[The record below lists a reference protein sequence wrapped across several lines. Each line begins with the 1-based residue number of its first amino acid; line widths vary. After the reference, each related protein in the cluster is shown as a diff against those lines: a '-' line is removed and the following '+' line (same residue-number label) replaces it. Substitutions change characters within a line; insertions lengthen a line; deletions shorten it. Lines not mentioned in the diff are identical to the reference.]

1 MMPDSKAKREWDA
14 SNTVFI
20 GLKLNRNTDA
30 DLLEFLETVHSKQG
44 AIKEALRAYIES
56 KTKAPASR

>member
-1 MMPDSKAKREWDA
+1 MGKYDA
-14 SNTVFI
+14 QNKWAAAHTTRIVI
-20 GLKLNRNTDA
+20 KLNRNTDA
-30 DLLEFLETVHSKQG
+30 DLLEFLETAPSKQG